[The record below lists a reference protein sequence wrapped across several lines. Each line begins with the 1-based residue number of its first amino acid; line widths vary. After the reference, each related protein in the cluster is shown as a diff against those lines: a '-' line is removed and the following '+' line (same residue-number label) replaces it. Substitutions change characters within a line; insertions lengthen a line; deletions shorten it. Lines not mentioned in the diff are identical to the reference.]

1 MIINADPTG
10 VSSLVPFMYESGSYV
25 SEYLVRSRAKRPER
39 VYIFDTTLRDGEQTP
54 WVSFTVEEK
63 IEIAR
68 QLDALG
74 VDVIEVGTPIAS
86 EGDRKAAM
94 EISKLGLDAEVCG
107 LARVVRGDI
116 DAALKCDVDRVHV
129 FVSTSDIQI
138 QHAIGMDQDQVLEA
152 SVDSIQYVKNHGL
165 TCEYSPMDASRTD
178 FSYLMN
184 ICKAAEE
191 AGADIINVPD
201 TVGVMTPPVII
212 RLIEDIS
219 KEVDVPLS
227 VHCHNDFGMAVANT
241 LAAVEG
247 GAIQAEVAVN
257 GLGERAGNAA
267 LEEVVMAMKL
277 IYGWKTGI
285 KVELLYETSQLVSN
299 ISGVVVQP
307 NKAIVGENAF
317 AHESG
322 IHTRGI
328 AEVPLTF
335 EPIDPEMVGR
345 SRRFVAGKV
354 SGTRGIKTALED
366 MNLQPTASQLRQ
378 IVLKVKEEGDRGR
391 TITDVDLYDIARDVM
406 EIEHEDR
413 VKLKQLLVVTGNT
426 VTPTASVTLL
436 VDEKEYIGSGVGN
449 GPIDSAT
456 NAIKNVVDGFAD
468 IRLERF
474 SMKAI
479 AGGTD
484 ALADVTVRLSRDKK
498 DVISNGVSGDTVMA
512 SVIAIL
518 RGMNRL
524 L

>member
-1 MIINADPTG
+1 
-10 VSSLVPFMYESGSYV
+10 
-25 SEYLVRSRAKRPER
+25 
-39 VYIFDTTLRDGEQTP
+39 
-54 WVSFTVEEK
+54 
-63 IEIAR
+63 
-68 QLDALG
+68 
-74 VDVIEVGTPIAS
+74 
-86 EGDRKAAM
+86 
-94 EISKLGLDAEVCG
+94 
-107 LARVVRGDI
+107 
-116 DAALKCDVDRVHV
+116 
-129 FVSTSDIQI
+129 
-138 QHAIGMDQDQVLEA
+138 
-152 SVDSIQYVKNHGL
+152 
-165 TCEYSPMDASRTD
+165 
-178 FSYLMN
+178 
-184 ICKAAEE
+184 
-191 AGADIINVPD
+191 
-201 TVGVMTPPVII
+201 
-212 RLIEDIS
+212 
-219 KEVDVPLS
+219 
-227 VHCHNDFGMAVANT
+227 
-241 LAAVEG
+241 
-247 GAIQAEVAVN
+247 
-257 GLGERAGNAA
+257 
-267 LEEVVMAMKL
+267 
-277 IYGWKTGI
+277 
-285 KVELLYETSQLVSN
+285 
-299 ISGVVVQP
+299 
-307 NKAIVGENAF
+307 
-317 AHESG
+317 
-322 IHTRGI
+322 
-328 AEVPLTF
+328 
-335 EPIDPEMVGR
+335 MVGR

>member
-1 MIINADPTG
+1 MFD
-10 VSSLVPFMYESGSYV
+10 SGSYV
-25 SEYLVRSRAKRPER
+25 SGYLARSETKRPER

-63 IEIAR
+63 VEIAK

-74 VDVIEVGTPIAS
+74 VDVLEVGTPITS
-86 EGDRKAAM
+86 EGDRKAAT
-94 EISKLGLDAEVCG
+94 EISKLGLDAEICG

-116 DAALKCDVDRVHV
+116 DAAIKCDLDRVHV

-138 QHAIGMDQDQVLEA
+138 QHAIGMDKDQVLAA
-152 SVDSIQYVKNHGL
+152 SIDSIQYVKDHGL

-178 FSYLMN
+178 FGYLMK
-184 ICKAAEE
+184 ICKASEE
-191 AGADIINVPD
+191 AGADIINIPD
-201 TVGVMTPPVII
+201 TVGVMTPPVMK
-212 RLIEDIS
+212 RFIEDIS
-219 KEVDVPLS
+219 KEVKVPLS

-247 GAIQAEVAVN
+247 GAIQVEVAVN

-267 LEEVVMAMKL
+267 LEEVAMAMKL

-285 KVELLYETSQLVSN
+285 RTERLYEMSQLVSN

-328 AEVPLTF
+328 AEMPLTF
-335 EPIDPEMVGR
+335 EPIDPNLVGR
-345 SRRFVAGKV
+345 SRKFVSGKV
-354 SGTRGIKTALED
+354 SGTRGIKTALEE
-366 MNLQPTASQLRQ
+366 MNLQPTETQLRQ
-378 IVLKVKEEGDRGR
+378 IVTRVKEEGDRGKI
-391 TITDVDLYDIARDVM
+391 ITDVDLYDIAREVM
-406 EIEHEDR
+406 EIEREDR

-436 VDEKEYIGSGVGN
+436 VDDKEYIGSGVGN
-449 GPIDSAT
+449 GPIDSAV
-456 NAIKNVVDGFAD
+456 NAIKDVVDGFAD
-468 IRLERF
+468 ISLERF

-479 AGGTD
+479 TGGTD
-484 ALADVTVRLSRDKK
+484 AIADVTVRLRRDDKH
-498 DVISNGVSGDTVMA
+498 VISNGVSGDTVMA